1 MVVTGSL
8 ERAERRAARRPGDL
22 VVWVGSGR
30 PPGPAEFAAIDVQIT
45 RGALGQRLRRAL
57 RSALA
62 PHAGVAPPLPA
73 RRLLAGSRRALDRRA
88 AEAAGAIVVVRV
100 SARNARHLAVIVGA
114 ARDAGCAA
122 VQLVWD
128 GQAPPPELAE
138 AGVFAALEAARA
150 APDRAP
156 VVLTPS
162 SRATAALSLAMA
174 PKPGPPSTNEGPR

>member
-1 MVVTGSL
+1 MSPSVLVTGSL
-8 ERAERRAARRPGDL
+8 ARAGRRAARRPGDL

-30 PPGPAEFAAIDVQIT
+30 PPGPAEFAAIDVRVA
-45 RGALGQRLRRAL
+45 RGALGPRLRRAL

-62 PHAGVAPPLPA
+62 PHQGPAPPPPA
-73 RRLLAGSRRALDRRA
+73 RRLVAGSRRALARRA
-88 AEAAGAIVVVRV
+88 GEAAGALVVVRV
-100 SARNARHLAVIVGA
+100 TARNARHLAALVGA

-128 GQAPPPELAE
+128 GRSPPPELAE

-150 APDRAP
+150 APGRAP

-162 SRATAALSLAMA
+162 GRATAALGLALA
-174 PKPGPPSTNEGPR
+174 ARGGGPR